1 METRARTNFASLE
14 SSCLLIKSGQL
25 IPVPLFGASL
35 FLAWL
40 PSQINWFPV
49 ANLECSLCAMFFFPP
64 FLNTQIP
71 SFSPST
77 QRNKSKA
84 TLPSAAQLCMCVSFY
99 TWKTVYFCFSSINAR
114 ACLLP
119 HQPSPDSWDA
129 TFLTGKSLTH
139 TQNTPT
145 DGLLLFFALSLVS
158 LIFFFFG
165 LFLGRRGM
173 FRLFVV
179 VFTTE
184 IMVGSEVTNLSDCK
198 DMFKYT
204 QHCML
209 WRKKKVE
216 QLDPGFLYECQG
228 SRWSLMITAEDR
240 CIAAGGSGACGEE
253 KKLQC
258 AVWQRQWE

>member
-14 SSCLLIKSGQL
+14 SSCLLTKSGQL

-49 ANLECSLCAMFFFPP
+49 ANLECSLCAMSPP

-71 SFSPST
+71 SFSSST

-84 TLPSAAQLCMCVSFY
+84 TLPSAAQLCVRVSFY

-119 HQPSPDSWDA
+119 HQASPDSWDA

-145 DGLLLFFALSLVS
+145 DGLLFFLFFLVS
-158 LIFFFFG
+158 FWDAEVCFA
-165 LFLGRRGM
+165 FL
-173 FRLFVV
+173 L
-179 VFTTE
+179 
-184 IMVGSEVTNLSDCK
+184 
-198 DMFKYT
+198 
-204 QHCML
+204 
-209 WRKKKVE
+209 
-216 QLDPGFLYECQG
+216 
-228 SRWSLMITAEDR
+228 WSLPQ
-240 CIAAGGSGACGEE
+240 
-253 KKLQC
+253 K
-258 AVWQRQWE
+258 